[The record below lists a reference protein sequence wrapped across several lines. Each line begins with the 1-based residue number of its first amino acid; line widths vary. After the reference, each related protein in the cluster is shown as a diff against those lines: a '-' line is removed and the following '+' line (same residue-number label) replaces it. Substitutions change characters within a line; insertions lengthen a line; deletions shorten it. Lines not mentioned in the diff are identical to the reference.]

1 MRKKIDDTPGYYL
14 GLALF
19 TFSIPIVGAIGYW
32 LAYQNTQ
39 LPSDQRTSL
48 VLQAPMQE
56 PAADAPTAEPAAAEP
71 AAAEPAAA
79 EATH

>member
-19 TFSIPIVGAIGYW
+19 SLSIPIVGAIGYW

-48 VLQAPMQE
+48 VLEA
-56 PAADAPTAEPAAAEP
+56 PAAPAAAPTPAAEEP

-79 EATH
+79 EAAH